1 MPCRYHPLAAFSRAK
16 TDATISSGLCR
27 QPTRNNQAKM
37 TCEEAQELIT
47 ALVDRELLDPERS
60 PLELHLQECAGC
72 RLALE
77 QEQALKQAIRGA
89 GERICAP
96 SDLRHKI
103 VSDQRIFP
111 NKSKSARTW
120 RDYVWP
126 IPQLAHP
133 VLAAVLLAIAILTVF
148 LLKPRDQ
155 PVALAALETYDLF
168 LRGDLP
174 VRRTENT
181 DQMVKELTRAVGGH
195 FHPMGYDLTAMNLR
209 PVAGL
214 VREIDGRKILVA
226 IYQGPGGSLFCYT
239 FLGSAEDAPPNAAR
253 FFDTAKKIDFYAF
266 SRGGIN
272 AVLHREGRII
282 CILASEMPME
292 KLLALAQSKAKPS

>member
-1 MPCRYHPLAAFSRAK
+1 MNCA
-16 TDATISSGLCR
+16 
-27 QPTRNNQAKM
+27 
-37 TCEEAQELIT
+37 EAQELIT
-47 ALVDRELLDPERS
+47 ALIDQELGHAERS
-60 PLELHLQECAGC
+60 PLEEHLSECSGC
-72 RLALE
+72 RLAFE
-77 QEQALKQAIRGA
+77 EESALKNKIREA
-89 GERICAP
+89 AQRINAP
-96 SDLRHKI
+96 SHLRSQI
-103 VSDQRIFP
+103 LSDPRIFP
-111 NKSKSARTW
+111 EKRRSSRRW
-120 RDYVWP
+120 QDYLRPMPPLLRP
-126 IPQLAHP
+126 ILAFA
-133 VLAAVLLAIAILTVF
+133 LLLAIALPMF
-148 LLKPRDQ
+148 YFSKPRSE
-155 PVALAALETYDLF
+155 PIALAALETYDLF

-181 DQMVKELTRAVGGH
+181 DQIVEELTRAVGGD
-195 FHPMGYDLTAMNLR
+195 FHPMGYNLTAMNLR

-253 FFDTAKKIDFYAF
+253 FFDTAKKMDFYAF